1 MLIRQSKNTF
11 IRCTAEYGYITSQL
25 TYHDRTY
32 DEFGADLLREI
43 SRVPK
48 DMDDIVSQL
57 MVLYKDI
64 DRKTLKNDFL
74 DFAIDLADHKFLVI
88 GNSVDELN
96 SNDIEFSY
104 SLNNPKTLAYDFTQT
119 TKQDINENTQD
130 FFLEN
135 VQKYPRLSGIQFE
148 LTSRC
153 NERCIHCYIPN
164 SKKDA
169 GNDMPTE
176 KVLTLIDEFAAIG
189 GLHVTLSGG
198 EVFMHIDILKI
209 LKYCRFKDL
218 KISILSNLVLL
229 KDEQIPII
237 KEVNPSLIQVSL
249 YSMNPIIHDTIT
261 AVKGSFVKTKAS
273 IEKLIAADVPVQ
285 ISCPVMKANAKGF
298 AEVLQYAKS
307 LNIKANTDFIMMA
320 QSDCNTGNLANRI
333 SLEETEY
340 LLNDIINFNDN
351 YKDVTLKQEP
361 ISKSIE
367 FYLERF
373 SKQPIC
379 SVGQDNCCITENGDV
394 YPCAGWQNMVLGNVY
409 KNTLQEI
416 WDNSETIKKLRSVT
430 RGSFPKC
437 LKCEARD
444 YCAMC
449 LVRNYNESGGDMFKI
464 NKHFCDVAFL
474 NKRIVEEYYN
484 EKK

>member
-1 MLIRQSKNTF
+1 MLIRQSKNSF
-11 IRCTAEYGYITSQL
+11 IRCTTEYGYITSQL

-43 SRVPK
+43 TRVPQ
-48 DMDDIVSQL
+48 DVEDIVSRL
-57 MVLYKDI
+57 VHLYKDV
-64 DRKTLKNDFL
+64 DHETLKNDFL
-74 DFAIDLADHKFLVI
+74 EFSDDLVRHKFLVM
-88 GNSVDELN
+88 GNSIDELN
-96 SNDIEFSY
+96 RNDLEFSY

-119 TKQDINENTQD
+119 TKQDVNENTQD

-135 VQKYPRLSGIQFE
+135 AQKRPRLNGIQFE

-164 SKKDA
+164 SKKDL
-169 GNDMPTE
+169 GKDMATE

-198 EVFMHIDILKI
+198 EVLMHRDILKI
-209 LKYCRFKDL
+209 LKYCREKDL
-218 KISILSNLVLL
+218 KISVLSNLVLL
-229 KDEQIPII
+229 KKEQLPIL
-237 KEVNPSLIQVSL
+237 KEVNLSLIQVSL
-249 YSMNPIIHDTIT
+249 YSIDPIIHDTIT

-273 IEKLIAADVPVQ
+273 IERLVDADIPVQ

-298 AEVLQYAKS
+298 DDVLQYANS
-307 LNIKANTDFIMMA
+307 LKIKANTDFIMMA
-320 QSDCNTGNLANRI
+320 QSDCNTANLANRI
-333 SLEETEY
+333 SLEETEE
-340 LLNDIINFNDN
+340 LLKDILRFDNDYI
-351 YKDVTLKQEP
+351 DVTLKQES

-367 FYLERF
+367 FDFERF

-379 SVGQDNCCITENGDV
+379 GVGQDNCCITENGDV

-416 WDNSETIKKLRSVT
+416 WDNSETIKQLRNVT
-430 RGSFPKC
+430 QASFPKC

-464 NKHFCDVAFL
+464 NDHFCDVAFL
-474 NKRIVEEYYN
+474 NKRMVEEYYS
-484 EKK
+484 KK